1 VVVRAGEHVTLTWDE
16 VAAEPGWCKLDW
28 IVTDPVRLGLAN
40 ASNMLDI
47 TWEAPDGTITPLDG
61 VVDPYFQEVYLE
73 AGTLPLFTRLV
84 KELSEDSVEEYVGQ
98 LEHEVVKYSTKDP
111 NWGKVARRL
120 YNIFRLTGRYAEAV
134 YLRELFDEPTT
145 ILYQVAAHI
154 RTLDEAD
161 RPGAEF
167 DVDLMIR
174 QTDEMIM
181 AAIGALEGREEAEMV
196 RRLLAV
202 RDNLQARRGAAGRTA
217 DIDDVKSK
225 ALDAVNEYFER
236 RLLDVPAIRA
246 YIEAL
251 VARGA

>member
-1 VVVRAGEHVTLTWDE
+1 
-16 VAAEPGWCKLDW
+16 
-28 IVTDPVRLGLAN
+28 
-40 ASNMLDI
+40 MLDI
-47 TWEAPDGTITPLDG
+47 TWEAPDGSITALDG

-73 AGTLPLFTRLV
+73 AESLPLFTRIV
-84 KELSEDSVEEYVGQ
+84 KELAADSVGEYVGQ

-167 DVDLMIR
+167 DVDLMVR
-174 QTDEMIM
+174 QTDDMIM
-181 AAIGALEGREEAEMV
+181 AAIGALEGQGEAEMV

-217 DIDDVKSK
+217 DIDDVKSQ
-225 ALDAVNEYFER
+225 ALVAVNEYFER
-236 RLLDVPAIRA
+236 RLFEVPTIRA
-246 YIEAL
+246 YVEGL